1 MSRRR
6 DLILM
11 VVVWPV
17 IFSTLAIGAYP
28 AKILVDSYF
37 YLSSAMSMW
46 TDQFATHYWWIRE
59 PGYPGFL
66 RILMALFGTS
76 DVVLTFIQ
84 NLFLLVPIGVLSY
97 LVVPN
102 RGRLFRILS
111 PVPFI
116 IAFGTPQYMG
126 YGAMVLKQPLLVA
139 NLALASVVIAL
150 AYRIPTRRGLA
161 KLSLVLGVVSALSV
175 TISIAQR
182 YMWLAAAVLVAIAWL
197 KPRIHGLP
205 RELLGRQIIVGA
217 IATVS
222 LLMATYA
229 GSAVSFSWW
238 DDVRG
243 HYAPS
248 DQKDFKLEVSESSA
262 LSLWF
267 SQPSASAREALEDF
281 RSLLMLG
288 PTENADGVKENDLF
302 TLFQA
307 DPNWRC
313 GAADV
318 FTYEPYTSFGRSGLS
333 FSCRSNTLHGIMP
346 HLHGFGSGAYQVVM
360 VGGLLSALYL
370 LWRRAMYRLLI
381 LGPGFAFVAVYS
393 LGGVF
398 TIDRYG
404 LPFYPFAMA
413 GCFAIANAVVAAT
426 GRATRHLRSKILGLG
441 RAT

>member
-1 MSRRR
+1 
-6 DLILM
+6 M

-139 NLALASVVIAL
+139 NLALASVVVAL

-161 KLSLVLGVVSALSV
+161 KLSLILGVVTALSV

-182 YMWLAAAVLVAIAWL
+182 YMWLVAAVLVAAAWS
-197 KPRIHGLP
+197 KPRIQGLP
-205 RELLGRQIIVGA
+205 RELLGRQIMTGA

-229 GSAVSFSWW
+229 GSAVSFAWW
-238 DDVRG
+238 DDVREQ
-243 HYAPS
+243 HAPL
-248 DQKDFKLEVSESSA
+248 DQQGFKFEVSEASA

-267 SQPSASAREALEDF
+267 SQPTASAREAAEDF

-288 PTENADGVKENDLF
+288 PTENANGVKENELF

-307 DPNWRC
+307 DPYWRC
-313 GAADV
+313 GAADG

-333 FSCRSNTLHGIMP
+333 FSCRSNTLHGIVP
-346 HLHGFGSGAYQVVM
+346 HIHGFGSVAYRVVM

-370 LWRRAMYRLLI
+370 VWRRAMYRLLI
-381 LGPGFAFVAVYS
+381 LAPGFAFVAVYS
-393 LGGVF
+393 LSGVF
-398 TIDRYG
+398 TVDRYG

-413 GCFAIANAVVAAT
+413 GCLVVVHGVAAAAV
-426 GRATRHLRSKILGLG
+426 RAMTIQGSRMLGSM
-441 RAT
+441 RTT